1 MKLLVLLFLAPVLY
15 GQVPGLVTVQVG
27 ALSCG
32 AVMRSATTIQT
43 YCYGPAGPPVTVY
56 NELLTIFN
64 TAVPDYLWCAGGVD
78 TNNKPLPMPAG
89 CTAIAHIT
97 WSFQIVPTG
106 IAWQYTIDA
115 STIVSGTLTKVYGS
129 P

>member
-1 MKLLVLLFLAPVLY
+1 MKLFLLFLAPVLY
-15 GQVPGLVTVQVG
+15 GQVPGLVTVQAG

-43 YCYGPAGPPVTVY
+43 YCYAPGLVVVHNALNTVSA
-56 NELLTIFN
+56 EAID
-64 TAVPDYLWCAGGVD
+64 DYHWCVGQ
-78 TNNKPLPMPAG
+78 TG
-89 CTAIAHIT
+89 CTTAAIT
-97 WSFQIVPTG
+97 WDFKIVPTG

-115 STIVSGTLTKVYGS
+115 STIISGTLTKVYGS